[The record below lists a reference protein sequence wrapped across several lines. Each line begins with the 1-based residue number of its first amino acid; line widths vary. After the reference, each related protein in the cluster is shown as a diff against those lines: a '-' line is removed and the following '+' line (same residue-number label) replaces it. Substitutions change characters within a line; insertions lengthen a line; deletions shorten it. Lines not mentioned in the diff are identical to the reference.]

1 MLKIP
6 VSTSE
11 GSPCSPKHTTSKPS
25 SPLPS
30 ASSSPVQQRKPEYD
44 DYYSTTARPST
55 LEIALDP
62 GSNFSCECALHGPKL
77 LEQPTEESATTDN
90 ASDLTQHAPLSSCD
104 ISRTTIS
111 VNNTRSP
118 QTPTVFNTSGVNSG
132 NAIGSFFRN
141 PRALS
146 SPSCSRIGLRSTS
159 TSTIL
164 SCNNSATATETVAG
178 ADGNLSVQRQQT
190 VHQQNLSHISCSTA
204 DNTQSNNSGS
214 VFRPTLSLLV
224 VTTLPLNSSNDG
236 TIRLGGNHAV
246 SLSTSCS
253 NDDLPSPSCVNLQPL
268 DGPSAEQEE
277 DAKFEFCVQP
287 ASNAGSPDFAYEFDR
302 SLSTESHT
310 ALGVKV
316 SSLHSFLETPQLPD
330 EHDCRI
336 DTPLLDLQEQGY
348 AMVSPGKTIMPRE
361 FKERPAVITENL
373 MQISL
378 KDDLPAEN
386 ACPSSPLDARYLE
399 RSLSHPDML
408 SEDFADQDILESDE
422 QEDIYLVWLLQWDAI
437 DVPPILEG
445 QPLAHGLLLKQVRF
459 DPCVHIITSNL
470 VQHGKELESASSGG
484 TFSSLILDIGLDLA
498 SLPLLPD
505 SPVQKSSPHFVK
517 AKYHHLLPAL
527 PLTPVLESGSVFS
540 TLVITDSLTPSY
552 QEDVVD
558 LSMLPSLSLSPE
570 TEYVHTFSRND
581 PSDTLPTQDTNTDAV
596 PHLTLPSANLHNPG
610 VMSLQ
615 LDTTPRHNL
624 SDESASLRLWTMLK
638 SPTLTRTHAS
648 ATSPL
653 TPVSPRTIE
662 LAVTRQQLLYWA
674 QTATKLRDQ
683 ERMLTV
689 RIDTLIAEMAELI
702 DRCEESEK
710 GLQATEAEL
719 QELQQKLAEV
729 KTEWCSTL
737 VSAFM
742 LQQT

>member
-1 MLKIP
+1 MAP
-6 VSTSE
+6 SDSE
-11 GSPCSPKHTTSKPS
+11 
-25 SPLPS
+25 
-30 ASSSPVQQRKPEYD
+30 A
-44 DYYSTTARPST
+44 
-55 LEIALDP
+55 I
-62 GSNFSCECALHGPKL
+62 
-77 LEQPTEESATTDN
+77 
-90 ASDLTQHAPLSSCD
+90 
-104 ISRTTIS
+104 
-111 VNNTRSP
+111 
-118 QTPTVFNTSGVNSG
+118 TP
-132 NAIGSFFRN
+132 
-141 PRALS
+141 
-146 SPSCSRIGLRSTS
+146 
-159 TSTIL
+159 
-164 SCNNSATATETVAG
+164 
-178 ADGNLSVQRQQT
+178 
-190 VHQQNLSHISCSTA
+190 
-204 DNTQSNNSGS
+204 
-214 VFRPTLSLLV
+214 
-224 VTTLPLNSSNDG
+224 
-236 TIRLGGNHAV
+236 
-246 SLSTSCS
+246 
-253 NDDLPSPSCVNLQPL
+253 
-268 DGPSAEQEE
+268 AEQEE

-302 SLSTESHT
+302 SLSTESQT

-527 PLTPVLESGSVFS
+527 PLTP
-540 TLVITDSLTPSY
+540 
-552 QEDVVD
+552 
-558 LSMLPSLSLSPE
+558 
-570 TEYVHTFSRND
+570 
-581 PSDTLPTQDTNTDAV
+581 
-596 PHLTLPSANLHNPG
+596 
-610 VMSLQ
+610 
-615 LDTTPRHNL
+615 
-624 SDESASLRLWTMLK
+624 
-638 SPTLTRTHAS
+638 
-648 ATSPL
+648 
-653 TPVSPRTIE
+653 
-662 LAVTRQQLLYWA
+662 LLYWA

-719 QELQQKLAEV
+719 QELQQKLAEEKELGFASIQEAALSMQENHLLGIALEETWKELDLMRGAWV
-729 KTEWCSTL
+729 DLQRQKKMKHETTCRAFQEQLRLPRAASLVTAPCSQAKNSSIVGLGDLADTLSRHSASDTHRTEDTQSTL
-737 VSAFM
+737 QFVAMSLGLTVAMTACLLILLGDQSTVHRAGGTFVVMIRSFEPVVYRYSLLAKEEISEHWGELSQAVEHAKTAVVAPVQHAFAAWSRM
-742 LQQT
+742 MEYREEMWSLLTASSSRHSLLR